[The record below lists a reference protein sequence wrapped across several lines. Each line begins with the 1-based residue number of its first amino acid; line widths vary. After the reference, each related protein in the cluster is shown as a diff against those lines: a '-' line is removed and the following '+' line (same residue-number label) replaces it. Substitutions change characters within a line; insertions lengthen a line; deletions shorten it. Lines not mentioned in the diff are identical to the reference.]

1 MKLKKLVLGLGLA
14 TTSVFALGS
23 CNQSRT
29 IEASYVDLNG
39 DVQEVTVE
47 KTNDPNTVLDTLK
60 VVSKAEGKIVE
71 ETSMK
76 GNCNMEMSG
85 SVKNQSYK
93 MNMDFNM
100 LIDSTSDMAFY
111 MYEKMNIE
119 AAGQK
124 QDIVVEA
131 TLIDGYAYVD
141 SKVLGQS
148 VKVKSPIESST
159 FSEMKDKMYESIEE
173 LESMKNRKMEEMFNL
188 MDVDYTSYNSSY
200 EVIMNNEAKVL
211 DFINNNKMEVSKVT
225 DSIYFSLNVY
235 GDYILNAWNLSGA
248 SSAGNVTSVSQTDYA
263 RVTIGYDAATYL
275 YNYFEL
281 DASNATSLFGSILK
295 TGVDSSMNLNKLLVS
310 CKFDVCNDVVTEPA
324 NASSYMSYSF

>member
-1 MKLKKLVLGLGLA
+1 MKLKKLVLGLGLT
-14 TTSVFALGS
+14 TTSVFALAS

-47 KTNDPNTVLDTLK
+47 KTNDPNKVLDTLK
-60 VVSKAEGKIVE
+60 VVSKAEGTTVE
-71 ETSMK
+71 GTSMK
-76 GNCNMEMSG
+76 SNCNMEMSG

-93 MNMDFNM
+93 MNMDYNM
-100 LIDSTSDMAFY
+100 LIDSDAFY
-111 MYEKMNIE
+111 IYEKMNIE
-119 AAGQK
+119 EAGRK

-148 VKVKSPIESST
+148 VKVKSPIESSSS
-159 FSEMKDKMYESIEE
+159 FSEMIDKMNESKEE
-173 LESMKNRKMEEMFNL
+173 LENLKNRKMEEMFKI

-200 EVIMNNEAKVL
+200 EVIMNNESKVL

-225 DSIYFSLNVY
+225 DSIYFSMNVY
-235 GDYILNAWNLSGA
+235 GDYLLNAWKLSGV
-248 SSAGNVTSVSQTDYA
+248 SSAGTVTSVSQTDYA
-263 RVTIGYDAATYL
+263 RFTIGYDAATYL
-275 YNYFEL
+275 FNYLEL

-295 TGVDSSMNLNKLLVS
+295 TGVDPSIDLNKLLIFL
-310 CKFDVCNDVVTEPA
+310 KFELCNDVVREPA
-324 NASSYMSYSF
+324 NASSYMSYGF